1 MKHKLLFVFA
11 LGGLLMVADTQAQSS
26 GGKGGKG
33 GQGAPGERGRGGPG
47 GPGGPGGR
55 SMMSFLPVLIALD
68 ADKDGKISAKE
79 IANASAAL
87 KTLDKNGDGEL
98 TEDELRPAMGGRGGP
113 GGPEG
118 GPRRGAPG
126 QDSDGQRP
134 KRPQFD
140 N

>member
-33 GQGAPGERGRGGPG
+33 GKGGQGAPGERGRGGPG

-55 SMMSFLPVLIALD
+55 SMMTFLPVLIALD

-87 KTLDKNGDGEL
+87 KSGFSRN
-98 TEDELRPAMGGRGGP
+98 R
-113 GGPEG
+113 
-118 GPRRGAPG
+118 
-126 QDSDGQRP
+126 
-134 KRPQFD
+134 
-140 N
+140 